1 MICWYKI
8 WVDILIPLIAAL
20 IGGSL
25 TLAGVVLTIKCGEK
39 RAKEEY
45 LEKIRPFFVIE
56 NVHTLDMDQIKIK
69 HIYVNDDSMED
80 VEPDQI
86 VYHWNSLLL
95 SNQSESVC
103 MLSYIKVNGI
113 EYASLDNTPIKS
125 GDFCEIRGYPLSAF
139 IRRTVDDISIGF
151 LDRFFNLYE
160 YKVNFKIGEFKIEND
175 NEKLKKYCFK
185 SITFSLI
192 DCGTNLADK
201 SRRKKDANHRKTL

>member
-1 MICWYKI
+1 MICWYMI
-8 WVDILIPLIAAL
+8 WSDILIPLIAAL
-20 IGGSL
+20 IGGGL
-25 TLAGVVLTIKCGEK
+25 TLLGVVLTIKCGER

-56 NVHTLDMDQIKIK
+56 NINALDINQIKIK
-69 HIYVNDDSMED
+69 RIDVEDDSMND
-80 VEPDQI
+80 VKPDQI
-86 VYHWNSLLL
+86 VYHWSGLLL

-125 GDFCEIRGYPLSAF
+125 GDFCEIRGFPLSAF

-151 LDRFFNLYE
+151 LDKLFNLYE
-160 YKVNFKIGEFKIEND
+160 YKVCFEIKEFENSD
-175 NEKLKKYCFK
+175 ERLKKYCNK

-201 SRRKKDANHRKTL
+201 SRRKKDGHHRETL